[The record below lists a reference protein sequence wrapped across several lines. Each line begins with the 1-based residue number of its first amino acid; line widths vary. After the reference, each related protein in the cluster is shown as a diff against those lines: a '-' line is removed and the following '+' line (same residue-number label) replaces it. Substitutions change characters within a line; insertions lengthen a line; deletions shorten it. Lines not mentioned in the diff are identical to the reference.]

1 MHPDRIASLAPH
13 PDIYDILI
21 RLAGGLAETLGDRLV
36 GFYLTGSLTYG
47 DFDRGSSD
55 IDYLVVMNEPVSDGH
70 RRALVTLHE
79 AIGELHPEWR
89 ERIEGSYITRDMLPS
104 IMPPKKGRPYVN
116 GGAFWDPDPPYGNE
130 WLLNLYV
137 LSECGVALIGP
148 APADLIGPVQIAD
161 VREASKCDLVEE
173 WLPSAD
179 DPAAFGGSH
188 FQAYVTLT
196 LCRILHRAT
205 HDGVASKRTASA
217 WVKETYGEPWRSLV
231 ERAERW
237 SHGFDMN
244 SNADVRAFIRFTVQT
259 LDGEAPC
266 SAH

>member
-13 PDIYDILI
+13 PDIYDILV

-89 ERIEGSYITRDMLPS
+89 ERIEGSYVTRDMRPDVR
-104 IMPPKKGRPYVN
+104 PPARGRPYLN
-116 GGAFWDPDPPYGNE
+116 QGAFWDPDPPYGNE

-137 LSECGVALIGP
+137 LRACGVALIGP
-148 APADLIGPVQIAD
+148 EPETLIGPVAIED
-161 VREASKCDLVEE
+161 VREASRRDLIDE
-173 WLPSAD
+173 WLPKAD
-179 DPAAFGGSH
+179 DPSFFDDSH
-188 FQAYVTLT
+188 LQAYVTLT
-196 LCRILHRAT
+196 LCRILHRAA
-205 HDGVASKRTASA
+205 HDGVASKRVASS

-231 ERAERW
+231 EKAEGW
-237 SHGFDMN
+237 SHGEEMG
-244 SNADVRAFIRFTVQT
+244 SNAGVRDFIQFTAQI
-259 LDGEAPC
+259 LERNA
-266 SAH
+266 

>member
-1 MHPDRIASLAPH
+1 MDLDQIARLTPH
-13 PDIYDILI
+13 QDINDILVNLTEGI
-21 RLAGGLAETLGDRLV
+21 GAALGDALV
-36 GFYLTGSLTYG
+36 AFWLTGSLTYG

-55 IDYLVVMNEPVSDGH
+55 IDYLVVLEEPVTTTQRVSLA
-70 RRALVTLHE
+70 ALH
-79 AIGELHPEWR
+79 AGIGKRHPVWR

-104 IMPPKKGRPYVN
+104 IMPPKQGRPYVN